1 MNKTFQRTISILIL
15 TYLALMLV
23 GCADTLANPSEFA
36 PDPGNID
43 SVDPAY
49 AYSQATIEAGQRQ
62 LLDLSIKATEIQ
74 LNMEQAEDA
83 AALSTLESAQ
93 RQKLEMDFQA
103 TLVSQNIAEAAAT
116 QEFLTQ
122 QTGVAMEATEVAQSH
137 AATIT
142 QLAYQA
148 VGTQTAQA
156 QTILDSRVQQT
167 AQAVAALTA
176 YPLTA
181 TPLAVTQAALLMQQ
195 YDREQQSF
203 LDQVVKPLLPF
214 VAIFIL
220 MLFIGLVII
229 ANRRASR
236 PLPWFPRLRDRRD
249 NDNSKQTRIIDGVE
263 VNPNRLEH
271 ESFQSE
277 GTLPDVTYSADD
289 NLACIEIVKATEIPF
304 AHWVSEVEGRLDAE
318 GRQPL

>member
-1 MNKTFQRTISILIL
+1 MNKTFQRIISILIL
-15 TYLALMLV
+15 TFLALMLV
-23 GCADTLANPSEFA
+23 GCADTLANPSDFA
-36 PDPGNID
+36 PDPGKID

-49 AYSQATIEAGQRQ
+49 VYSQATIEAGQRQ

-83 AALSTLESAQ
+83 AALSTLENAQ

-122 QTGVAMEATEVAQSH
+122 QTGVAMEATAEAQSH

-156 QTILDSRVQQT
+156 QVILDSRVQQT

-181 TPLAVTQAALLMQQ
+181 TPLAVTQAALLMEQ

-203 LDQVVKPLLPF
+203 LDQLVKPLLPF
-214 VAIFIL
+214 AVFFIL
-220 MLFIGLVII
+220 ILFIGLIVI
-229 ANRRASR
+229 ANRRATR
-236 PLPWFPRLRDRRD
+236 PLPWLPRLRDRRV
-249 NDNSKQTRIIDGVE
+249 NDISKQTRIIDGVE
-263 VNPNRLEH
+263 VSHNRLEH
-271 ESFQSE
+271 EPFQSE
-277 GTLPDVTYSADD
+277 GTLPDVSYSAAD
-289 NLACIEIVKATEIPF
+289 NPVRIEIVNATEIPI
-304 AHWVSEVEGRLDAE
+304 AQWVSEVESRLDAE
-318 GRQPL
+318 DRQPL